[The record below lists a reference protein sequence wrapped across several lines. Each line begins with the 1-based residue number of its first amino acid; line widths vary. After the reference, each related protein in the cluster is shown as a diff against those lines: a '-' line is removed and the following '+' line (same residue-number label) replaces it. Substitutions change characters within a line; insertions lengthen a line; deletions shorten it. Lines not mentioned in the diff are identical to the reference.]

1 MTRLCLP
8 QMHETH
14 SACVRADNPGTMRD
28 LPSGTVTFLFTDIEG
43 STRLLHELGGAY
55 AEVLVEHRRLLRE
68 AFSRHGGVEVDTQ
81 GDAFFVA
88 FARAG
93 DALAAAREA
102 QSALAAGPV
111 RVRIGIHTGEPQVE
125 AEGYVGIDVHRAA
138 RICAAG
144 HGGQVLVSEVTEK
157 LTGSDDFRDL
167 GVVRLKDLSAPQ
179 RLYQLG
185 ATDFAPLRC
194 LRDTN
199 LPVVASAFVGR
210 ANELAELA
218 ESVCQRRIVTLIGA
232 GGSGKSRLALQT
244 AAEAADQ
251 FEDGVW
257 WVPLAAV
264 RNPVLVSGAIA
275 SAVGSGPDLAG
286 FLAERSMLIVLDNME
301 HVLDSVSDI
310 AALLSAAPAVHLV
323 ATSREPLRLE
333 GEHRYPLAPMSA
345 ADARGLFLDR
355 AQAID
360 PDITP
365 DAHLVDEICLR
376 LDHLPLAI
384 ELAAARTSLLSPQAL
399 LDRLDESLQLLTGG
413 PRDRPERQR
422 TLRATID
429 WSHDLLT
436 PEEQHT
442 FRRLSVFVGG
452 CRLEAAEEVC
462 QSTLEVFG
470 SLVEKSMVRRWA
482 DGRLGML
489 EIVREYARERLA
501 RSGEELD
508 TAERHMQHYLAR
520 AEDVRGVARWAD
532 RDTVAGFRTE
542 LGSLRSAV
550 GYALEHQPVA
560 ALRLGSALASF
571 WLSADLY
578 ADARMWLESAP
589 LEDETLPPESR
600 VRALAGAAM
609 LAFFAAGDTDLAD
622 RLATQG
628 LAIATELKDPVHEVE
643 LLATKSACVGTRGD
657 HGEAARLLTKAL
669 AIARQIGHPRLER
682 LMLHRLGEIERDQG
696 EFTLARKHLH
706 ESLQMSRALGDGV
719 AGATTHSLG
728 DLELDAGNFTE
739 AMRRYVESFS
749 QDIAPMTRRDETYGV
764 AGIAAAAAGL
774 GSAATALRLWASVE
788 QEERAI
794 GFRMI
799 EIERRRYEHW
809 ARQAASILTEDQAVQ
824 LRTQA
829 AGRTWDETVTQA
841 LHIAGTVRHGLT

>member
-43 STRLLHELGGAY
+43 STRLLHELGDAY
-55 AEVLVEHRRLLRE
+55 AEALVEHRRLLRE

-102 QSALAAGPV
+102 QRALAAGPV

-157 LTGSDDFRDL
+157 LTGSDDLRDL

-185 ATDFAPLRC
+185 TTDFPPLRC

-199 LPVVASAFVGR
+199 LPVLASAFVGR
-210 ANELAELA
+210 ATELAELA
-218 ESVCQRRIVTLIGA
+218 ESVCDHRIVTLVGA

-244 AAEAADQ
+244 AAEVANH

-275 SAVGSGPDLAG
+275 SAVGSGPDLGG

-310 AALLSAAPAVHLV
+310 AALLAAAPAVHLV

-333 GEHRYPLAPMSA
+333 GEHRYPLAPMAA
-345 ADARGLFLDR
+345 ADARGLFLNR
-355 AQAID
+355 ALAID
-360 PDITP
+360 PDTAP
-365 DAHLVDEICLR
+365 DAHVVDEICAR

-429 WSHDLLT
+429 WSHDLLS
-436 PEEQHT
+436 PEEQAA

-470 SLVEKSMVRRWA
+470 SLVEKSMLRRWA

-489 EIVREYARERLA
+489 EVVREYARERLA

-508 TAERHMQHYLAR
+508 ATERHMQHYLAR
-520 AEDVRGVARWAD
+520 AEEARGVARWSHPDARTD
-532 RDTVAGFRTE
+532 FRSE
-542 LGSLRSAV
+542 LGNLRIAV
-550 GYALEHQPVA
+550 TFALERRPVA
-560 ALRLGSALASF
+560 ALELGTALAGF

-578 ADARMWLESAP
+578 DDARMWLGAAP
-589 LEDETLPPESR
+589 LEDETLPQESR
-600 VRALAGAAM
+600 VRALAAAAM
-609 LAFFAAGDTDLAD
+609 LAFFAAADTERAD

-628 LAIATELKDPVHEVE
+628 LAIANELQDPVPEVE
-643 LLATKSACVGTRGD
+643 LLATKAACAGTRGD
-657 HGEAARLLTKAL
+657 HDEAAGLLTKAL
-669 AIARQIGHPRLER
+669 AIARQIGHQRLER
-682 LMLHRLGEIERDQG
+682 LMLHRLGETQRDQG
-696 EFTLARKHLH
+696 EFALARGHLS
-706 ESLQMSRALGDGV
+706 ESLEMSRGLRDGV
-719 AGATTHSLG
+719 AVATAHSLG
-728 DLELDAGNFTE
+728 DLELDAGNFAE
-739 AMRRYVESFS
+739 AMRWYGQSIS
-749 QDIAPMTRRDETYGV
+749 QDLGAPNRRDEVYAV
-764 AGIAAAAAGL
+764 AGIAAASVGL
-774 GSAATALRLWASVE
+774 GDATTAVRLWASAE

-794 GFRMI
+794 GVRMI
-799 EIERRRYEHW
+799 DVERRRYEHW
-809 ARQAASILTEDQAVQ
+809 AHEASSVLTEDQAAH
-824 LRTQA
+824 LRA
-829 AGRTWDETVTQA
+829 EAGGRTWDETVTEA
-841 LHIAGTVRHGLT
+841 LTVARTVRPD